1 MVYGV
6 SFMSSSAAGVV
17 RPRSEGEESDE
28 CFSDKS
34 LAAGEMPR
42 AARDSGAKFSPN
54 SVFASTAV
62 MEVVRI
68 SVIVFS

>member
-28 CFSDKS
+28 CISEKS
-34 LAAGEMPR
+34 LAAGEIPR
-42 AARDSGAKFSPN
+42 DERALGAKFSWN
-54 SVFASTAV
+54 STFASPAV
-62 MEVVRI
+62 IEVVPFNI
-68 SVIVFS
+68 AIFS